1 MAEDKAVPG
10 VPKIYAALCRAIKL
24 IGEGGLEKKNWN
36 EQQKYWFRGIDDIY
50 NTLNPILAKFGIVIV
65 PSVTG
70 NTIAEYTSTKGTKFT
85 HAIITVGY
93 KVVCAE
99 DGSFVDAEFIGEA
112 LDTGDK
118 AVPKALSMAYKSM
131 AIELFCIPV
140 EVDDDADA
148 QPSGAE
154 SEEPNGKPPIERPKA
169 VEKPAEK
176 SAEKAK
182 PEPMMSGK
190 PITAGQAAWI
200 TKRVQ
205 DTGADLGKILE
216 ACGVKTV
223 AEIDGSFFANIRH
236 SLAAA

>member
-65 PSVTG
+65 PSVDETRP
-70 NTIAEYTSTKGTKFT
+70 ASTPAPRGRSSRTPSSRSAT
-85 HAIITVGY
+85 RSSAPRTESV
-93 KVVCAE
+93 
-99 DGSFVDAEFIGEA
+99 VDAEFIGEA

-140 EVDDDADA
+140 EIDDDADA

-154 SEEPNGKPPIERPKA
+154 SEEPNGKPSIERPKA

-176 SAEKAK
+176 PAEKAK

-205 DTGADLGKILE
+205 DTGADLEKILA